1 MTNGVVYN
9 GLVPGLGY
17 DIAVMHDIAN
27 TNYTQFLLNP
37 VGKTQP
43 TFYTNTFS
51 FGEFT
56 DVGVRVFLVSSND
69 AISLQ
74 PILSQNWTEL
84 GASPSN
90 YVFAAG
96 VPFYVALYTGFNF
109 APPYPPYPPYQY
121 LDPVFGWAE
130 LENIG
135 GTIQLLNSALEYGG
149 GGIFAGTQNII
160 PVPEPSTFAMVAL
173 GGLLLGFRR
182 WQGRKELLIHPKA

>member
-1 MTNGVVYN
+1 M
-9 GLVPGLGY
+9 
-17 DIAVMHDIAN
+17 
-27 TNYTQFLLNP
+27 
-37 VGKTQP
+37 
-43 TFYTNTFS
+43 
-51 FGEFT
+51 
-56 DVGVRVFLVSSND
+56 
-69 AISLQ
+69 Q